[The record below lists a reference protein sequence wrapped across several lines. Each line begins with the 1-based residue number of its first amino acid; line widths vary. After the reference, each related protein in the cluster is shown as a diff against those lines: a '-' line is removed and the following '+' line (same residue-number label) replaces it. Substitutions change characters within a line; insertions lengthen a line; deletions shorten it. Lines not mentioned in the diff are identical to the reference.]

1 MAKIRI
7 AKEIEEF
14 KKDPFY
20 NKKYGIEIIN
30 NNDLFHCSGWI
41 TGLENTPYE
50 NGTFFFNVHFPTDY
64 PFAPF
69 KINMTTR
76 IFHISINV
84 VNQLIIIIYY
94 CYKIKS
100 LSILFF

>member
-1 MAKIRI
+1 MAQIRI

-30 NNDLFHCSGWI
+30 NNDLFHYSGWI

-50 NGTFFFNVHFPTDY
+50 NGTFFLT
-64 PFAPF
+64 
-69 KINMTTR
+69 
-76 IFHISINV
+76 
-84 VNQLIIIIYY
+84 
-94 CYKIKS
+94 
-100 LSILFF
+100 

>member
-30 NNDLFHCSGWI
+30 NNDLFHYSGWI

-50 NGTFFFNVHFPTDY
+50 NGTFFL
-64 PFAPF
+64 
-69 KINMTTR
+69 MC
-76 IFHISINV
+76 IFQQITLSHHLK
-84 VNQLIIIIYY
+84 LI
-94 CYKIKS
+94 
-100 LSILFF
+100 

>member
-1 MAKIRI
+1 MAQIRI

-30 NNDLFHCSGWI
+30 NNDLFHCSGLI
-41 TGLENTPYE
+41 TGLENNPYE
-50 NGTFFFNVHFPTDY
+50 NGTFFNVNFPTDY

-76 IFHISINV
+76 IFHISINA
-84 VNQLIIIIYY
+84 NG
-94 CYKIKS
+94 S
-100 LSILFF
+100 LCCCNWPELVKY